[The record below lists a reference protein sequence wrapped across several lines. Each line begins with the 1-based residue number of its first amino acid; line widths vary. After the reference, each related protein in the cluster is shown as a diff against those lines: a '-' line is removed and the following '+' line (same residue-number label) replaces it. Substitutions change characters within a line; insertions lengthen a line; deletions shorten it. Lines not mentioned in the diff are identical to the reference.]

1 MTAMR
6 KAHAHILGG
15 VGLALILA
23 GVLQAQGPPGQD
35 RVRVIIGFRNQPGA
49 GEQAQI
55 RGAGGTVRHTFW
67 LVPAIAAEVPS
78 VALQGLRNNPNV
90 TNVDVDVEVQAI
102 DAELDASWGVKH
114 IGSGI
119 VHDAD
124 NKGAGVKVC
133 VIDSGVDYTRPDLA
147 ANYLGGW
154 DFVNDDA
161 DPFDDRGHGTHV
173 AGTILASDNNA
184 GVVGAAPDAKVLAY
198 KILGSDGNGSFSNAI
213 AALQQCLE
221 DGGQVTNNS
230 YGAGSDPG
238 STVQQAFDNAEALG
252 LLHVAAAGNRT
263 LPITCSVG
271 YPARYGSVI
280 AVTATDSSNNIAS
293 FSCRGPEAELAAPGV
308 SIMSTVPTG
317 TCANCDPSGYAAL
330 NGTSMASPHVAGV
343 AALVIAAGIA
353 DGNGNG
359 RINDDVRLRL
369 QQTADD
375 LGAAGRDSNYGFGLV
390 DADGAAPPP
399 PADPPASPGN
409 LQAAAVSS
417 SRINLSW
424 GDNST
429 DETGFRI
436 ERCQN
441 AGCSIFGAIATLG
454 ANVTSYSNTG
464 LNASTMYRYRVVA
477 FNSGGDSTPSNVA
490 EATTQAAGSITLSA
504 TGYVKGR
511 QKVDLTWSGA
521 ASSSMDVYRN
531 NVLIVTT
538 AERRQTHRH
547 DQREGWRQLHLP
559 GVRGGLVVLFEQ
571 CDRVVLRSLR
581 RRRAA
586 ILIRAHGL
594 HHDRPVA
601 VEHRA
606 LAKAC
611 CRSGTS
617 FAGGEG

>member
-6 KAHAHILGG
+6 KAHVHLLGG
-15 VGLALILA
+15 VCLALVLA
-23 GVLQAQGPPGQD
+23 SVLQAQGPTGQD

-49 GEQAQI
+49 GEQALI

-90 TNVDVDVEVQAI
+90 TNVDLDVEVHAI

-119 VHDAD
+119 VHDAG

-133 VIDSGVDYTRPDLA
+133 VIDSGVDHTRPDLA

-154 DFVNDDA
+154 DFVNADA

-173 AGTILASDNNA
+173 AGTILARDDNA

-198 KILGSDGNGSFSNAI
+198 KILGSNGSGSFGDAI
-213 AALQQCLE
+213 AALQQCLAA
-221 DGGQVTNNS
+221 GGQVTNNS
-230 YGAGSDPG
+230 YGSGSDPG
-238 STVQQAFDNAEALG
+238 PTVQQAFDNAEALG

-263 LPITCSVG
+263 LPFGTCEVG
-271 YPARYGSVI
+271 YPARYSSVI
-280 AVTATDSSNNIAS
+280 AVTATDSGNNIAS

-308 SIMSTVPTG
+308 AITSTVPTG
-317 TCANCDPSGYAAL
+317 TCTNCSESGYATL
-330 NGTSMASPHVAGV
+330 SGTSMASPHVAGV
-343 AALVIAAGIA
+343 AALVIASGIA

-359 RINDDVRLRL
+359 RTNDDVRLRL

-399 PADPPASPGN
+399 PAAPPASASN

-417 SRINLSW
+417 SQINLTW
-424 GDNST
+424 ADNSS

-441 AGCSIFGAIATLG
+441 AGCSIFGPIATLG
-454 ANVTSYSNTG
+454 PNVTAYSNTG
-464 LNASTMYRYRVVA
+464 LNASITYRYRVVA
-477 FNSGGDSTPSNVA
+477 FNVGGDSTPSNVA

-504 TGYVKGR
+504 TGYKVQGR
-511 QKVDLTWSGA
+511 QKVDLSWSGA
-521 ASSSMDVYRN
+521 TSSSVNVYRN

-538 AERRQTHRH
+538 PNDTQHTDPINAK
-547 DQREGWRQLHLP
+547 
-559 GVRGGLVVLFEQ
+559 GGGSYIY
-571 CDRVVLRSLR
+571 RVCEANSSICSNNVT
-581 RRRAA
+581 
-586 ILIRAHGL
+586 
-594 HHDRPVA
+594 V
-601 VEHRA
+601 
-606 LAKAC
+606 
-611 CRSGTS
+611 S
-617 FAGGEG
+617 F